1 MTNEEDYVEMELEI
15 DQDLIDRIDELVESG
30 LFASRDA
37 VVEHILRRV
46 IEEAEGIVGEDES
59 TTTEI

>member
-46 IEEAEGIVGEDES
+46 IEEAEGIVGDES

>member
-1 MTNEEDYVEMELEI
+1 MTNEEDYVEMELEL

-46 IEEAEGIVGEDES
+46 IEEAEGIVGDES